1 MYFKRF
7 VPWLLFLSVF
17 VLLTLTSSPSIS
29 WWNSG
34 GYAAGAYAL
43 GIPEPGGSILFILL
57 GNVFITLFFFLTTV
71 KAIMLVSIFSTAFSA
86 VLFYYSLLAIFDKI
100 NYPAPSAIKSAAA
113 FFTSL
118 SLPFLYSIWQESN
131 SVQVYSLGLLLTALL
146 FYLAVKIWF
155 SDDEKAKTNYIF
167 LMAFLIG
174 LDFTAHR
181 LNTPF
186 IPVFAVILLFPLRKK
201 LKEVRFWL
209 SLAGLYLLG
218 ISFNLFLLIRSPM
231 NPVYAMDNIQS
242 LAGLMDWIN
251 MKRYGESNFSMIFDR
266 KAPFWDY
273 QVNHMYLRY
282 FGWNIL
288 GMQGEATLFNR
299 MHLSFLPLLFG
310 AGGFIYTL
318 IKHFKVWILIFTAFF
333 FFSFGLIIYSNT
345 REGFDLIREID
356 RLFIPSFYIFL
367 FFIGI
372 GLYLA
377 FYLLHK
383 LFIKLKL
390 SGSPVLII
398 LILIGFFLLP
408 LNIFV
413 TNLHECNKNENYFP
427 ADFAYNM
434 LTGCEKNA
442 ILFTNGDNDTYPL
455 WYLQTVEGVRPDIA
469 VINLPLLNTDFYIG
483 QLQKK
488 YSLFPEDSPV
498 FDPDKFSPS
507 LIDSAMI
514 ININGAE
521 SSYQN
526 DSLRIEYTGRDF
538 GGKQGIIPQDIAL
551 ISLLEKNSWQRP
563 VYFAVTVSQ
572 DNMIGLTGNLSTCG
586 MIQKLL
592 PVKGDSVMYQELEE
606 NLLNRYRYRNF
617 NDPGVYSCGT
627 TNMLFSNYR
636 PLFLMLSQYYL
647 NKGDK
652 AKARQIFNLME
663 SKLPSWRFSKSDIG
677 EIQNFRHL
685 LN

>member
-1 MYFKRF
+1 L
-7 VPWLLFLSVF
+7 P
-17 VLLTLTSSPSIS
+17 
-29 WWNSG
+29 
-34 GYAAGAYAL
+34 A
-43 GIPEPGGSILFILL
+43 
-57 GNVFITLFFFLTTV
+57 V
-71 KAIMLVSIFSTAFSA
+71 KAILLVSITSTALSA
-86 VLFYYSLLAIFDKI
+86 VLFYYSSLAIFDNIKHQ
-100 NYPAPSAIKSAAA
+100 SSWAIKSAAA

-131 SVQVYSLGLLLTALL
+131 SVQVYALGLLLTALL

-155 SDDEKAKTNYIF
+155 SDNEKAKTRYIF
-167 LMAFLIG
+167 LTTFLIG

-186 IPVFAVILLFPLRKK
+186 IPVFAILLLFPLRKK
-201 LKEVRFWL
+201 LKEVPFWL
-209 SLAGLYLLG
+209 SMAGLYLLG
-218 ISFNLFLLIRSPM
+218 ISFNLFILIRSPM
-231 NPVYAMDNIQS
+231 NPIYAMDNVQS

-282 FGWNIL
+282 FGWNFL
-288 GMQGEATLFNR
+288 GMQGEGTLFYKLY
-299 MHLSFLPLLFG
+299 LSFLPLLLG
-310 AGGFIYTL
+310 AAGFFYTL
-318 IKHFKVWILIFTAFF
+318 IKHFKIWILIFTTFF
-333 FFSFGLIIYSNT
+333 FFSLGLIIYSNT

-367 FFIGI
+367 FFTGI

-383 LFIKLKL
+383 LFIKLKV
-390 SGSPVLII
+390 SRNPVLIM

-413 TNLHECNKNENYFP
+413 TSLHECNKNGNYFP

-434 LTGCEKNA
+434 LSGCEKNA

-455 WYLQTVEGVRPDIA
+455 WYLQTVEGIRPDIKI
-469 VINLPLLNTDFYIG
+469 INLPLLNTDFYIS
-483 QLQKK
+483 QLQQK
-488 YSLFPEDSPV
+488 YKLFPDNSDV
-498 FDPDKFSPS
+498 FIPEKFRPS
-507 LIDSAMI
+507 IIDSSI
-514 ININGAE
+514 TINIDGSE
-521 SSYQN
+521 SSEN
-526 DSLRIEYTGRDF
+526 LKIKYTGRSF
-538 GGKQGIIPQDIAL
+538 GSKNGILPQDKAL

-563 VYFAVTVSQ
+563 VYFALTVSK
-572 DNMIGLTGNLSTCG
+572 DNTVGLGDYLSTTG
-586 MIQKLL
+586 MIQKLQ
-592 PVKGDSVMYQELEE
+592 PVEGDSVMYQELEE
-606 NLLNRYRYRNF
+606 NLLNRYRYRSF

-627 TNMLFSNYR
+627 TNMLFNNYR
-636 PLFLMLSQYYL
+636 LLFLMLSQYYL

-663 SKLPSWRFSKSDIG
+663 SRLPSWRFGKSDI
-677 EIQNFRHL
+677 EQIQNFRQL